1 MNSALDTGLSPA
13 GSAAAAGPAKGLFFV
28 RRVTAMRDFELFFVS
43 SVSTIL
49 LVRAILAATGWP
61 QLGGGKIH
69 FAHLLWGGVGMLLAF
84 ILFMAM
90 QGRLWDF
97 LATLSAGIGF
107 GLFLDE
113 LGKFITSDND
123 YFFQPAVAIMY
134 VLFVVLFFVFRWLG
148 RMDKMSP
155 ETALVNSFDFAK
167 EAVMRS
173 MDKGERD
180 EALYV
185 LGRADQSDPMVQALT
200 AVLRGVQPPAAG
212 ANAAQRAWSRAH
224 AWYQRLI
231 ARRWFRRFVI
241 GWFVATSVLSMAAAV
256 ATLFVLDAPPAQRA
270 WDRAHTWYQR
280 LIASRSFRRF
290 VIGWFVATSVLS
302 MAAAVATL
310 FVLDAPPA
318 QLDLMNAGWLVANAL
333 TGALV
338 VVGLVRWRASKLS
351 AFRWF
356 ERGALVAILVGQFFA
371 FYHDQVTAIV
381 GLLWLLVQL
390 AVIRSMVSAEL
401 AGTASRLHVAT
412 SGGDDGPHQV

>member
-1 MNSALDTGLSPA
+1 MSVAADTGLRPA
-13 GSAAAAGPAKGLFFV
+13 GTAATAEPAKSFLFV
-28 RRVTAMRDFELFFVS
+28 RRVTAMHDFELFFVS
-43 SVSTIL
+43 AVATIL
-49 LVRAILAATGWP
+49 LVRGILAATGWP

-134 VLFVVLFFVFRWLG
+134 VLFVVLFFVFRALG
-148 RMDKMSP
+148 RLDKMGP

-173 MDKGERD
+173 MDEGERD

-185 LGRADQSDPMVQALT
+185 LGRADQSDAMVRALT
-200 AVLRGVQPPAAG
+200 AVLSGVQPPRTKP
-212 ANAAQRAWSRAH
+212 NAATRAWKGVH

-231 ARRWFRRFVI
+231 AKRGFRRFVL
-241 GWFVATSVLSMAAAV
+241 GWFVVTSVLSVLSIFALDATPGQ
-256 ATLFVLDAPPAQRA
+256 ATL
-270 WDRAHTWYQR
+270 
-280 LIASRSFRRF
+280 
-290 VIGWFVATSVLS
+290 
-302 MAAAVATL
+302 M
-310 FVLDAPPA
+310 
-318 QLDLMNAGWLVANAL
+318 DLGGALANTL

-338 VVGLVRWRASKLS
+338 IVGLVRWRRSKLS

-356 ERGALVAILVGQFFA
+356 ERGALVAILVGQFFS
-371 FYHDQVTAIV
+371 FYHSQTAAIF
-381 GLLWLLVQL
+381 GLIWLLVQL
-390 AVIRSMVSAEL
+390 AVIRSMISAEL
-401 AGTASRLHVAT
+401 ASTAIRPQDPS
-412 SGGDDGPHQV
+412 SGGAHGTHQV

>member
-1 MNSALDTGLSPA
+1 MTGVADTAPRP
-13 GSAAAAGPAKGLFFV
+13 AGPAVEGPQGAAPATAKALYFV
-28 RRVTAMRDFELFFVS
+28 RRVTAMQDFEVFFVS
-43 SVSTIL
+43 SVATIL
-49 LVRAILAATGWP
+49 IVRSILAATGWP

-69 FAHLLWGGVGMLLAF
+69 FAHLLWGGIGMLLAF

-134 VLFVVLFFVFRWLG
+134 VLFVVLFFLFRWLG
-148 RMDKMSP
+148 RVDKMSP

-173 MDKGERD
+173 MNQGERD

-185 LGRADQSDPMVQALT
+185 LGRADQSDSMVQALT
-200 AVLRGVQPPAAG
+200 TVLGGVHPPSTSDNVVARSW
-212 ANAAQRAWSRAH
+212 QRIY
-224 AWYQRLI
+224 AWYQRFI
-231 ARRWFRRFVI
+231 TKRWFQRFVI
-241 GWFVATSVLSMAAAV
+241 GWFILTSVLSLLGIFA
-256 ATLFVLDAPPAQRA
+256 LDSTPGQLNLM
-270 WDRAHTWYQR
+270 DM
-280 LIASRSFRRF
+280 
-290 VIGWFVATSVLS
+290 GGVLS
-302 MAAAVATL
+302 NM
-310 FVLDAPPA
+310 
-318 QLDLMNAGWLVANAL
+318 L

-338 VVGLVRWRASKLS
+338 VVGLVVWRRSKLS

-356 ERGALVAILVGQFFA
+356 ERGCLVAILIGQFFS
-371 FYHDQVTAIV
+371 FYHNQVAAIF
-381 GLLWLLVQL
+381 GLIWLLLQL

-401 AGTASRLHVAT
+401 AATATRLQQAA
-412 SGGDDGPHQV
+412 SGGE

>member
-1 MNSALDTGLSPA
+1 MNEAADTGLTPA
-13 GSAAAAGPAKGLFFV
+13 GSAAVAEPAKGLFFV

-69 FAHLLWGGVGMLLAF
+69 FAHLLWGGVGMLLAL
-84 ILFMAM
+84 ILYMAM

-97 LATLSAGIGF
+97 LATLAAGIGF

-134 VLFVVLFFVFRWLG
+134 VLFVVLFFLFRWLG
-148 RMDKMSP
+148 RIDKMSP

-173 MDKGERD
+173 MNKSERD

-185 LGRADQSDPMVQALT
+185 LGRADQSDSMVQALT
-200 AVLRGVQPPAAG
+200 AVLRGVQPPATG
-212 ANAAQRAWSRAH
+212 ANAAQRAWDRAH
-224 AWYQRLI
+224 AWYRRLI
-231 ARRWFRRFVI
+231 ARRWFRRFVV
-241 GWFVATSVLSMAAAV
+241 GWFVATSVISVAAAV
-256 ATLFVLDAPPAQRA
+256 ATLFVLDAPPQ
-270 WDRAHTWYQR
+270 
-280 LIASRSFRRF
+280 
-290 VIGWFVATSVLS
+290 
-302 MAAAVATL
+302 
-310 FVLDAPPA
+310 
-318 QLDLMNAGWLVANAL
+318 QLDLMNAGWLLANAL

-338 VVGLVRWRASKLS
+338 IVGLVRWRASRLS

-390 AVIRSMVSAEL
+390 AVIRSMISAEL
-401 AGTASRLHVAT
+401 TGTTSRPQVAS
-412 SGGDDGPHQV
+412 SGGEDGPHQV

>member
-1 MNSALDTGLSPA
+1 MSRQADTGPGQA
-13 GSAAAAGPAKGLFFV
+13 GAAVTAAPAKGLFFV
-28 RRVTAMRDFELFFVS
+28 RRVTAMRDFELFLVS
-43 SVSTIL
+43 SVATIL
-49 LVRAILAATGWP
+49 LVRSILAATGWP

-148 RMDKMSP
+148 RFDKMGP

-167 EAVMRS
+167 EAVMRA
-173 MDKGERD
+173 MDRGERD

-200 AVLRGVQPPAAG
+200 VVLRDVPAPETP
-212 ANAAQRAWSRAH
+212 NAAVRLWNRVH
-224 AWYQRLI
+224 AWWERLTTGR
-231 ARRWFRRFVI
+231 AFRRFVL
-241 GWFVATSVLSMAAAV
+241 GWFVVTSVAQL
-256 ATLFVLDAPPAQRA
+256 LGLLVLDAAPGKTNLMDVGGVLA
-270 WDRAHTWYQR
+270 
-280 LIASRSFRRF
+280 
-290 VIGWFVATSVLS
+290 GVA
-302 MAAAVATL
+302 
-310 FVLDAPPA
+310 
-318 QLDLMNAGWLVANAL
+318 

-338 VVGLVRWRASKLS
+338 IVGLVRWRSSKLS

-356 ERGALVAILVGQFFA
+356 ERGALVAILVGQFFS
-371 FYHDQVTAIV
+371 FYHDQVAAIV

-390 AVIRSMVSAEL
+390 AVIRSMISTEVAN
-401 AGTASRLHVAT
+401 TAVRLQEAS
-412 SGGDDGPHQV
+412 SGGAHGARQV

>member
-1 MNSALDTGLSPA
+1 MSDAADTGLTPA
-13 GSAAAAGPAKGLFFV
+13 GSAAAAEPAQSFFVV
-28 RRVTAMRDFELFFVS
+28 RRVTAMHDFELFFVS
-43 SVSTIL
+43 SVATIL

-69 FAHLLWGGVGMLLAF
+69 FAHLVWGGIGMLLAF

-134 VLFVVLFFVFRWLG
+134 VLFVVLFFLFRWLG
-148 RMDKMSP
+148 RVDKMGP

-167 EAVMRS
+167 EAVMHS
-173 MDKGERD
+173 MNEGERD

-185 LGRADQSDPMVQALT
+185 LGRADQSDSMVQALT
-200 AVLRGVQPPAAG
+200 AVLRGVQPQAASS
-212 ANAAQRAWSRAH
+212 NAVVRAWKRLH
-224 AWYQRLI
+224 AWYRRLI
-231 ARRWFRRFVI
+231 EKRWFRRFVV
-241 GWFVATSVLSMAAAV
+241 GWFIVTSVAQLLVVFA
-256 ATLFVLDAPPAQRA
+256 LDA
-270 WDRAHTWYQR
+270 T
-280 LIASRSFRRF
+280 
-290 VIGWFVATSVLS
+290 
-302 MAAAVATL
+302 
-310 FVLDAPPA
+310 PA
-318 QLDLMNAGWLVANAL
+318 QLNFMDLGGILANAL

-356 ERGALVAILVGQFFA
+356 ERGALVAILVGQFFS
-371 FYHDQVTAIV
+371 FYHAQVAAIF
-381 GLLWLLVQL
+381 GLIWLLLQL
-390 AVIRSMVSAEL
+390 AVIRSMISAEL
-401 AGTASRLHVAT
+401 TSTAIRLQDAS
-412 SGGDDGPHQV
+412 SGGEDGPHQV